1 MTDTYRIRIKKGN
14 VEIEVEG
21 DKDFV
26 EKHIGELKNELSKFI
41 RKMPIEDSGKVIEK
55 SNEELEN
62 ISLAE
67 FYKLKSP
74 KDHNETVMVFA
85 YWMTEKEIKKEIT
98 PKDINK
104 CYSKIGV
111 SKPVNIP
118 DIMKKLASG
127 KKAYLVKTGKRG
139 FYKISMLGRDLI
151 EKELPRKSEKE

>member
-1 MTDTYRIRIKKGN
+1 MTDTYRIRIKNGN
-14 VEIEVEG
+14 AEIEVEG

-26 EKHIGELKNELSKFI
+26 EKHIGELKNELLKFI

-55 SNEELEN
+55 TNEELEN

-85 YWMTEKEIKKEIT
+85 YWMTEKENKKEIT
-98 PKDINK
+98 PKDIDK

-111 SKPVNIP
+111 PKPVNIP

-151 EKELPRKSEKE
+151 KKELPRKSEKE

>member
-41 RKMPIEDSGKVIEK
+41 REMPIEDGEKIIEK
-55 SNEELEN
+55 TNEGLEN

-74 KDHNETVMVFA
+74 KDHNETVMIFV
-85 YWMTEKEIKKEIT
+85 YWMTEKENKEEIT
-98 PKDINK
+98 PKDIDK

-111 SKPVNIP
+111 PKPANIP

>member
-26 EKHIGELKNELSKFI
+26 EKHIGELKNELLKFI

-55 SNEELEN
+55 TNEELEN

-85 YWMTEKEIKKEIT
+85 YWMTEKENKKEIT
-98 PKDINK
+98 PKDIDK

-111 SKPVNIP
+111 PKQ
-118 DIMKKLASG
+118 
-127 KKAYLVKTGKRG
+127 
-139 FYKISMLGRDLI
+139 LI
-151 EKELPRKSEKE
+151 YQIL